1 MIECCQNCRFFVAE
15 SESCLNHAIRVN
27 HSIDDQLYDLLE
39 GGELRR
45 LVSKLDLIDDEILE
59 NKIAEQIA
67 AFFQENLDGDAH
79 VHIADAQTFR
89 CNQYA

>member
-1 MIECCQNCRFFVAE
+1 MVECCQNCRFYDAKNE
-15 SESCLNHAIRVN
+15 RCLNRALELEN
-27 HSIDDQLYDLLE
+27 NLDYQLYDLLE
-39 GGELRR
+39 SGELRR

-79 VHIADAQTFR
+79 VHIVDPQTFR
-89 CNQYA
+89 CNQYV